1 MYGMM
6 KTQMFGVEVEM
17 TGLTRAAVADII
29 ADFFGT
35 SASEPSYDCYHTRK
49 IYDHKSRVWKVMRDG
64 SIIAEVNDGSEEY
77 TMTLDKYKVEIVTP
91 PLKYEDIEIL
101 QEIIRKIRAA
111 GGKVNSSCGI
121 HVHVDGANHTME
133 SLRRLVNLFVGR
145 QDLIYEALN
154 IGERENR
161 WCQKMNPELLKEM
174 KKQKVN
180 SYDRFEKIWYSN
192 KNEGGEG
199 EVEYAWVD
207 HSHYNR
213 TRYHGINLHAFFTKG
228 TVEFRLFN
236 STLHAGRIKS
246 YIQFCLACS
255 AWSIE
260 ADDNMSFR
268 NTKEYTAEQ
277 KVKIMAGF
285 ISRRLGLQGAEF
297 KTARYFL
304 LWHLKKNAGMD
315 VRAAA

>member
-6 KTQMFGVEVEM
+6 KTQRFGVEVEM

-35 SASEPSYDCYHTRK
+35 SASSPSYNCYHTRQ
-49 IYDHKSRVWKVMRDG
+49 IVDHKGRTWKVMRDS
-64 SIIAEVNDGSEEY
+64 SIMAEQCDDSCVSMDE
-77 TMTLDKYKVEIVTP
+77 YKVEMVTP
-91 PLKYEDIEIL
+91 PLQYEDIETL
-101 QEIIRKIRAA
+101 QAVIRKIREA

-121 HVHVDGANHTME
+121 HVHVDGSNHTME

-154 IGERENR
+154 IGSREYS

-174 KKQKVN
+174 KKNRTN
-180 SYDRFEKIWYSN
+180 SYSHFEQIWYSN
-192 KNEGGEG
+192 KNEGGSG
-199 EVEYAWVD
+199 DVGYAYVD
-207 HSHYNR
+207 HSHYNH

-236 STLHAGRIKS
+236 STLHAGRIKA

-255 AWSIE
+255 AWSLE
-260 ADDNMSFR
+260 ADDRMSFR

-277 KVKIMAGF
+277 KVKIMSGF
-285 ISRRLGLQGAEF
+285 IAHRLGLQGAEF

-304 LWHLKKNAGMD
+304 LWQLRKNAGMD
-315 VRAAA
+315 VREAA